1 MEMPFILL
9 VVALIWVLPII
20 LITMSTRTHG
30 GEKVAWIL
38 AIMFI
43 SWLAWIFYILLAP
56 IKPDNAGYK

>member
-20 LITMSTRTHG
+20 LITMSTRTRG

-56 IKPDNAGYK
+56 IKSNNAVYK